1 VSDGTDRETAPL
13 TVAADL
19 SLTVGDAEA
28 TLHSTG
34 ERLFLEFP
42 SLVAAVRAFRSFPTS
57 ERHRLH
63 ATLSAADLALG
74 VRARHRTLV
83 AFGAGTRSG
92 PVARQLGLDPA
103 ELRLCGPLSAAWDA
117 VRRTFGRG
125 R

>member
-1 VSDGTDRETAPL
+1 MSDGGDRERAPL

-19 SLTVGDAEA
+19 SLSVGGAEA

-63 ATLSAADLALG
+63 ARLSAADLALE
-74 VRARHRTLV
+74 VRARNRTLV
-83 AFGAGTRSG
+83 AFGTGTRSG
-92 PVARQLGLDPA
+92 PLARRLGLDPA
-103 ELRLCGPLSAAWDA
+103 ELRLCGSLSAAWA
-117 VRRTFGRG
+117 GTAATVERLR
-125 R
+125 